1 MGLSKGV
8 INALVEKKI
17 DSVIPKLN
25 EAEMK
30 LYDSVA
36 ASPKIKELVAQTI
49 VAQDGMKAA
58 IQEVEKWETKL
69 ENAAKGI
76 TTEFEKRGLRVR
88 ISGTTA
94 YGGYDI
100 RQKVEIERIS
110 LDAVKSDKSD
120 KYGCAEFIRIN
131 PESNLGRAASEALK
145 DASLKLRVALE
156 TNNRKEV
163 LKMIEDFSNLK
174 LI

>member
-88 ISGTTA
+88 ISGTTS
-94 YGGYDI
+94 YSGYDI

-110 LDAVKSDKSD
+110 LDAIKSD
-120 KYGCAEFIRIN
+120 KYGRADFIGIS